1 MPPDTSLFL
10 DVADVLGIAHPAIV
24 EKDYY
29 AIQLLKILSTL
40 KLPGYTFVFAGGT
53 CLAKVHQ
60 NTWRMSEDID
70 IKLDPNEKT
79 LSLSREKQRQLRRKV
94 HQKIIKLIQESEL
107 FKIDG
112 RPKKRNEGRFQQFL
126 IQYPTHHASFE
137 ALRPHLQ
144 LELTES
150 SLLQDPVISPLQ
162 SLYAEVAG
170 LAHEVEQFVCVA
182 VETTAAEKF
191 VSLLRRTAVVARN
204 PERSDDPALIRHI
217 YDLHLIMKQEPD
229 SKIIKNLVRQVIKI
243 DIKQFG
249 NQHLEFKN
257 KPTAELLFGFEQLKL
272 DPVHQQRY
280 KAFIGPLVYH
290 PEPANWHTAF
300 TSLQKMVNTILG
312 NGDSVRQ

>member
-79 LSLSREKQRQLRRKV
+79 LSLSREKQRQLRRNV
-94 HQKIIKLIQESEL
+94 HQKIIKLIQESDL

-144 LELTES
+144 LELAES
-150 SLLQDPVISPLQ
+150 TLPRSCHLPI
-162 SLYAEVAG
+162 
-170 LAHEVEQFVCVA
+170 
-182 VETTAAEKF
+182 TIT
-191 VSLLRRTAVVARN
+191 LRRSYRPGA
-204 PERSDDPALIRHI
+204 
-217 YDLHLIMKQEPD
+217 
-229 SKIIKNLVRQVIKI
+229 
-243 DIKQFG
+243 
-249 NQHLEFKN
+249 
-257 KPTAELLFGFEQLKL
+257 
-272 DPVHQQRY
+272 
-280 KAFIGPLVYH
+280 
-290 PEPANWHTAF
+290 
-300 TSLQKMVNTILG
+300 
-312 NGDSVRQ
+312 